1 MVVRWPLL
9 LLLKIYEHLTPA
21 TQTAPLTGHIL
32 IFIHCFYPNGTPARG
47 QALHTCHHNTCLS
60 AEILRPLPGV
70 NFYKYFA
77 CSTDVFHTLENCNKF
92 IILGSNSTHL
102 CDVIARNSAL
112 LAGSLRSSRTKALY
126 GGTAGLPHC
135 IFFVILPPGHV
146 VETPFY

>member
-1 MVVRWPLL
+1 M
-9 LLLKIYEHLTPA
+9 A
-21 TQTAPLTGHIL
+21 S
-32 IFIHCFYPNGTPARG
+32 FIIVENLRTFNPSYPNGTTDGAHST
-47 QALHTCHHNTCLS
+47 HT
-60 AEILRPLPGV
+60 RPLPGV
-70 NFYKYFA
+70 NPNTYFA

-102 CDVIARNSAL
+102 RDVIARNSAS